1 MTEINEQQNASVL
14 PSAEHPMTELRPWSP
29 NVIALITAIFCILPG
44 GILHAINY
52 ARLGYPQKKRLALVS
67 NVIMSVFLI
76 LLSLLTGLHHLFFL
90 VINLAYA
97 GYFYKSQ
104 DSIFQNHIKKG
115 GKKGSLIGPIILSVL
130 TTGLIVGVSIG
141 YDHLRTMEYE
151 KAVSLMTAGNYD
163 EAEKLFQ
170 SYKKYSPKEESTYYN
185 LALIYQ
191 ETERFDLAIAEL
203 KTLLRINPKDIVARS
218 MMMELEGNDKKS
230 QNGKHKDRK

>member
-29 NVIALITAIFCILPG
+29 SVISLITVLFSILPG
-44 GILHAINY
+44 GILHAMNY
-52 ARLGYPQKKRLALVS
+52 ARLEHPQKKRLALLS
-67 NVIMSVFLI
+67 TVIISVFLI
-76 LLSLLTGLHHLFFL
+76 LASLLTDLSRLFFL

-104 DSIFQNHIKKG
+104 DSMFQTHMKKG

-130 TTGLIVGVSIG
+130 TAGLIVGVSLG
-141 YDHLRTMEYE
+141 YDHLKTMDYE
-151 KAVSLMTAGNYD
+151 KAVAMMTAGKYD

-185 LALIYQ
+185 LALLYQ
-191 ETERFDLAIAEL
+191 ETERFELAKAEL
-203 KTLLRINPKDIVARS
+203 EKLLRINPKDTEARS
-218 MMMELEGNDKKS
+218 MMMELLNSNKSSQNDK
-230 QNGKHKDRK
+230 HKGEK